1 MGGAATS
8 QPATA
13 EERRALLAQRASER
27 MDVFVTDGRLVDHSL
42 SAKPYTDHAFDMPAQ
57 YAAPDGLD
65 LRLYGR
71 SADGESVVVEK
82 NIESLSIALILDVN
96 FPDANAAL
104 RELKKRMGEHDVSRL
119 CMKMAVKRRF

>member
-1 MGGAATS
+1 
-8 QPATA
+8 
-13 EERRALLAQRASER
+13 

-82 NIESLSIALILDVN
+82 NIESLSIALILDVYAHIYLAR
-96 FPDANAAL
+96 PDLLRVNAAQL
-104 RELKKRMGEHDVSRL
+104 LKFKQTL
-119 CMKMAVKRRF
+119 

>member
-1 MGGAATS
+1 
-8 QPATA
+8 
-13 EERRALLAQRASER
+13 
-27 MDVFVTDGRLVDHSL
+27 
-42 SAKPYTDHAFDMPAQ
+42 MPAQ

-96 FPDANAAL
+96 FPDANAAML
-104 RELKKRMGEHDVSRL
+104 RAVSSETSG
-119 CMKMAVKRRF
+119 MAPPTNSPPCIVPMTTRHCEFTPAWTHLR

>member
-1 MGGAATS
+1 
-8 QPATA
+8 
-13 EERRALLAQRASER
+13 

-96 FPDANAAL
+96 YPDANAAL

>member
-1 MGGAATS
+1 
-8 QPATA
+8 
-13 EERRALLAQRASER
+13 
-27 MDVFVTDGRLVDHSL
+27 
-42 SAKPYTDHAFDMPAQ
+42 MPAQ

-119 CMKMAVKRRF
+119 CMKMAVKRRCAKQAAVKARQMGRQEITEEDADND